1 VRHGDFEDKQGDS
14 DGEDAVAKRL
24 QASRVVVVALVVC
37 DGGVAFYVGAFPA
50 TISSRKARLTKSEFR

>member
-1 VRHGDFEDKQGDS
+1 MLHVRHGDFEDKQGDS

-37 DGGVAFYVGAFPA
+37 DGGVGF
-50 TISSRKARLTKSEFR
+50 